1 MKKIALFIVYSILGV
16 IFPVQLCASD
26 AYWTSPQH
34 TFEER
39 RALFLDYYSE
49 YGVEKGLYGIF
60 RQVARAGAGK
70 PLEYPLVDEAVNMMI
85 SNHDCT
91 DFTLHGF
98 LRLMYMD
105 RKQNILTA
113 DAREKIKARILD
125 FKYWWDEA
133 RKDTTYRCYHTEN
146 HQGMY
151 HSVELLAG
159 QLYKKEVFANGM
171 TGKQHIKHAEKLLE
185 QWMEYRFRFGFS
197 EWLSTYYDEDVLF
210 LANLYDYAEDKK
222 IRNRAKAL
230 LDILMFDLALNSYQ
244 GMLGSTSG
252 RTYATSLI
260 SGSHNTSPICKLMF
274 GMGTFDRE
282 EVLGTTVLALSNY
295 RCPEVIVEI
304 AADQKS
310 VMLNKQRVSMNV
322 EDAPSYGLTYDNVLD
337 GHYYWSMQEFI
348 HPYAIKLSKQISE
361 KNHVWPYGNYDSYIR
376 RYEKEIEKYGS
387 IRNMHV
393 DRFALSEANIT
404 TYRTPD
410 FMLSSV
416 TDYRKGAPG
425 YQQHTWQATL
435 SNKALVYTNHPGG
448 KNLRYS
454 PNYWSGNEILPR
466 VAQVNN
472 VVVCIYNIP
481 EKQKNGFSHAY
492 FPMEEFDEVHIS
504 GNWIFGRKGNGYVAL
519 FSQHCTRLLPDMRGV
534 LCDLKADAR
543 QNIWVC
549 ETGSADRWG
558 SFEAFIQALKA
569 TSVAIDGLTVSYVSP
584 EQGKISFGWEDP
596 LCIDGVKQELRW
608 KYRYDNPYCKVG
620 LDSTEIVIRKGDKQW
635 CINYR

>member
-1 MKKIALFIVYSILGV
+1 
-16 IFPVQLCASD
+16 
-26 AYWTSPQH
+26 
-34 TFEER
+34 
-39 RALFLDYYSE
+39 
-49 YGVEKGLYGIF
+49 
-60 RQVARAGAGK
+60 
-70 PLEYPLVDEAVNMMI
+70 
-85 SNHDCT
+85 
-91 DFTLHGF
+91 
-98 LRLMYMD
+98 
-105 RKQNILTA
+105 
-113 DAREKIKARILD
+113 
-125 FKYWWDEA
+125 
-133 RKDTTYRCYHTEN
+133 
-146 HQGMY
+146 
-151 HSVELLAG
+151 
-159 QLYKKEVFANGM
+159 
-171 TGKQHIKHAEKLLE
+171 
-185 QWMEYRFRFGFS
+185 
-197 EWLSTYYDEDVLF
+197 
-210 LANLYDYAEDKK
+210 
-222 IRNRAKAL
+222 
-230 LDILMFDLALNSYQ
+230 
-244 GMLGSTSG
+244 
-252 RTYATSLI
+252 
-260 SGSHNTSPICKLMF
+260 
-274 GMGTFDRE
+274 MGTFDRE

-376 RYEKEIEKYGS
+376 RYEKEIEKYGG

-569 TSVAIDGLTVSYVSP
+569 TSVAIDGLTVSYMSP

-608 KYRYDNPYCKVG
+608 KYRYDNPYCKAG